1 MKTGTGE
8 GGGLDEVERKAE
20 LGHLRRLS
28 LICAARVKE
37 RWLELRQLQL
47 KAVLS
52 LPPLSLS
59 LHLST
64 GFLWALPSV
73 TLHFSLSISN
83 HTAGCNR
90 LLCWCRILLMA
101 SLVGT

>member
-1 MKTGTGE
+1 MEKGK
-8 GGGLDEVERKAE
+8 GGLDEVERKAE

-28 LICAARVKE
+28 LICTARVKE

-59 LHLST
+59 ST
-64 GFLWALPSV
+64 LYWLPLGSPFRYSPFLPLY
-73 TLHFSLSISN
+73 L
-83 HTAGCNR
+83 
-90 LLCWCRILLMA
+90 
-101 SLVGT
+101 